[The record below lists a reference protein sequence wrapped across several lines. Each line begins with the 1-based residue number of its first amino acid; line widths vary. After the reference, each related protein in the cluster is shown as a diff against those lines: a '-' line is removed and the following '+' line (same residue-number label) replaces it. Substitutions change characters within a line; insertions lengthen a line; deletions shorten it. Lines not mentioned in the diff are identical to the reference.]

1 MNKKKNKSVV
11 LVLSLSLS
19 VRLFLMERTK
29 LLNSIPA
36 SQLSTFSVPPFC
48 SAIPEADSSRSS
60 SPSSPRF
67 GIPKLLSQ
75 LLLVSVETFFF
86 FFFPNEN
93 CFPGN
98 RIPWKRTELLFVV
111 LICGGICWFLCLELR
126 KLYDSGPGVLLCCCV
141 RVMDLFP
148 VFANSSLLVC
158 VIHLRIF
165 ANISFAFCTFGML
178 LNFVDLRIFQ

>member
-19 VRLFLMERTK
+19 VRLFLMERAK

-75 LLLVSVETFFF
+75 LLLVSVETVFFF
-86 FFFPNEN
+86 FFFQMRIVFPGIVFRGNERN
-93 CFPGN
+93 CFS
-98 RIPWKRTELLFVV
+98 
-111 LICGGICWFLCLELR
+111 LC
-126 KLYDSGPGVLLCCCV
+126 
-141 RVMDLFP
+141 
-148 VFANSSLLVC
+148 
-158 VIHLRIF
+158 
-165 ANISFAFCTFGML
+165 
-178 LNFVDLRIFQ
+178 

>member
-1 MNKKKNKSVV
+1 MRIV
-11 LVLSLSLS
+11 LPGIVF
-19 VRLFLMERTK
+19 RGNER
-29 LLNSIPA
+29 
-36 SQLSTFSVPPFC
+36 
-48 SAIPEADSSRSS
+48 
-60 SPSSPRF
+60 
-67 GIPKLLSQ
+67 
-75 LLLVSVETFFF
+75 
-86 FFFPNEN
+86 N

>member
-75 LLLVSVETFFF
+75 LLLVSVE
-86 FFFPNEN
+86 
-93 CFPGN
+93 
-98 RIPWKRTELLFVV
+98 LFSRESYSVETN
-111 LICGGICWFLCLELR
+111 GI
-126 KLYDSGPGVLLCCCV
+126 
-141 RVMDLFP
+141 
-148 VFANSSLLVC
+148 
-158 VIHLRIF
+158 
-165 ANISFAFCTFGML
+165 AFRC
-178 LNFVDLRIFQ
+178 VDLRWNLLVFVLRITKIV